1 MYPRT
6 AQGSWLDDLSEEDL
20 AFLKRFVL
28 AGGSLKDLAAAYA
41 VSYPTIRLRLD
52 RLVDKIQFMDRA
64 KTTSAFERTV
74 MAMYADGKVD
84 VNTMKA
90 LLVAHEREM
99 QNRESK
105 PDPQAKPKQG

>member
-1 MYPRT
+1 MYLRT
-6 AQGSWLDDLSEEDL
+6 AQGSWLDDLSDEDV

-28 AGGSLKDLAAAYA
+28 AGGSLKDLAAAYD

-52 RLVDKIQFMDRA
+52 RLVEKIQFMDQYR
-64 KTTSAFERTV
+64 TTSPFERTI

-90 LLVAHEREM
+90 LLVAHQREM

-105 PDPQAKPKQG
+105 PNPQAKSKPG